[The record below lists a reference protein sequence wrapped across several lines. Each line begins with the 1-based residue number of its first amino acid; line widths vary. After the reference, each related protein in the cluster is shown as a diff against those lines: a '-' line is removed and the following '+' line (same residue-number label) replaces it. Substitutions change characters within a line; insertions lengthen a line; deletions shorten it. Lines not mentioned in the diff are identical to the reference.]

1 MSAFRSNLDKSQK
14 WMVAV
19 RVRNSLVNTVV
30 TSALVLSTLTACNG
44 GSKGSGGTATDSIP
58 GVIVRVPQE
67 VPTVQGAVSKAKSG
81 DIVLIAPGIYHER
94 VLVDRPGITIR
105 GTDRNTVIFDGQ
117 YKLQNAIEVAADG
130 VVVEN
135 LTAHSYNGN
144 GVFFNGAY
152 NPNGV
157 DKTKTYGAGNDALKG
172 YRASYITAYNNG
184 LYGIYAFASRGGQI
198 DHSYVSGNADS
209 GVYVGQCKP
218 CNVLVTDVLAE
229 RNPVGYFGTN
239 ASEGVFIVNSVFRGN
254 RVGVWPNTEA
264 DSKEKLSPQTTSV
277 VAGNLIVDGG
287 TPDAPSQPQGANG
300 LGVLVKSGNNNVV
313 TKNRIVGNLGAG
325 VLVTDDASFSA
336 NSNSVEANV
345 LERNGVDL
353 FFASVKGTTAGNCFR
368 GNTFTSS
375 SPTRIESAIDCAAPV
390 STSVKVPP
398 YSGPGAKNGPDYR
411 KVAAPPA
418 QPTMLNAETAP
429 TKVARETVPTVD
441 LSTIQVPAA

>member
-1 MSAFRSNLDKSQK
+1 
-14 WMVAV
+14 
-19 RVRNSLVNTVV
+19 
-30 TSALVLSTLTACNG
+30 VLSTQVACNG
-44 GSKGSGGTATDSIP
+44 GAGGSGFGS
-58 GVIVRVPQE
+58 GRIVRVPQE

-81 DIVLIAPGIYHER
+81 DIVLVSPGTYHEK

-105 GTDRNTVIFDGQ
+105 GTDRNTVIFDGE

-152 NPNGV
+152 SPNGV

-239 ASEGVFIVNSVFRGN
+239 ASEGVFVVNSVFRGN

-264 DSKEKLSPQTTSV
+264 DSKEKLSPQTNSV
-277 VAGNLIVDGG
+277 VAGNLIIDGG
-287 TPDAPSQPQGANG
+287 APDSPPQAQGANG

-313 TKNRIVGNLGAG
+313 LKNRIVGNIGAG
-325 VLVTDDASFSA
+325 VLITDDATFSA
-336 NSNSVEANV
+336 NTNRVEANV
-345 LERNGVDL
+345 LERNAVDL
-353 FFASVKGTTAGNCFR
+353 FFASVKATTAGNCFR

-375 SPTRIESAIDCAAPV
+375 SPPQIEAAIDCAAPAA
-390 STSVKVPP
+390 TAIKTPP

-418 QPTMLNAETAP
+418 QPTMPNAETAP
-429 TKVARETVPTVD
+429 PRPAQEVVPTVD
-441 LSTIQVPAA
+441 LATIQVPAG